1 METYKAADL
10 HPMFQDLLKRTDGWT
25 DDINQT
31 SLDYNFMTRH
41 PTMSI
46 LFLTLLGVSA
56 LAGNI
61 GNILVSVPSFLF
73 ANAYYAYLL
82 VKTNFFQNILKSVK
96 FLKIVSYLKERKA

>member
-1 METYKAADL
+1 METYKTADL

-73 ANAYYAYLL
+73 DNALL
-82 VKTNFFQNILKSVK
+82 KDILCLSFGKTIYFRM
-96 FLKIVSYLKERKA
+96 Y